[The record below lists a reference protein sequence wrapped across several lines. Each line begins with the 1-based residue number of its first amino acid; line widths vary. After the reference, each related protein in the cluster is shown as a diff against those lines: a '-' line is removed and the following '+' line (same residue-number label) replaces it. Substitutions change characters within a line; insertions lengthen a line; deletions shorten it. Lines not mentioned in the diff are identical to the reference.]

1 MYEKEEVM
9 IEGVSGDWA
18 PDADAAEV
26 IRRFLNGLKMRVMLV
41 SEHARGSIVAPN

>member
-18 PDADAAEV
+18 PDADVAEV
-26 IRRFLNGLKMRVMLV
+26 ITEV
-41 SEHARGSIVAPN
+41 SQRLENESDAFERGD

>member
-18 PDADAAEV
+18 PDADAVEV
-26 IRRFLNGLKMRVMLV
+26 ITEV
-41 SEHARGSIVAPN
+41 SQRLGNESDACE